1 MEESRH
7 TVEPVTRLALLRRG
21 SQFLV
26 GGPRG
31 ECRGFPPYPRR
42 RRAAGPCAALTTA
55 RINVIPGPA
64 TIC

>member
-1 MEESRH
+1 MEESRR

-26 GGPRG
+26 AGPHG

-42 RRAAGPCAALTTA
+42 RAAGSCTALTTA

-64 TIC
+64 TVC